1 MKTIHSILTNA
12 RSPHAKFW
20 KGSLVYVNIKEVIN
34 SYINSEFP
42 LISTMTSNQEL
53 YELGMQIKTPLLHLK
68 FKPNLKPLGVVLRHR
83 EEELQRLLQSELEQ
97 RHIISKS
104 IKVVLVIA

>member
-20 KGSLVYVNIKEVIN
+20 KESLVYISIKEVIN

-42 LISTMTSNQEL
+42 LISTMQGNQEL
-53 YELGMQIKTPLLHLK
+53 YELGMQIKVPLLHLK

-83 EEELQRLLQSELEQ
+83 EEELRRLIQSELEQ